1 MSLVHNERT
10 KFLAAA
16 LNTAATSSFAIGVLA
31 PMAATFYNVSGSLPV
46 RLGDLVLGTVIW
58 LSAAAALPL
67 AARRVLKGL
76 RE

>member
-10 KFLAAA
+10 KLLANA

-31 PMAATFYNVSGSLPV
+31 PVAATFYNVGGAAPV
-46 RLGDLVLGTVIW
+46 RLGVLVLGTAIW
-58 LSAAAALPL
+58 LIAAAVLHMG
-67 AARRVLKGL
+67 ARRVLRGL